1 MSSYFQNFV
10 PAKTKQRVVNQ
21 TQRSYDPDEI
31 MIKRMLEEHTK
42 IEEINGDLALGQDGV
57 REFYFN
63 ILKTR
68 FPSYSIMNTKLLMII
83 HKFKR
88 LGEIIEVTKQHERD
102 LQRIFNISETQKQ
115 GFYEDVMIYYKY
127 YMNYTEQNSD
137 PMLEDDE
144 DTTPRDVEEEEYDDV
159 YEDDYY

>member
-1 MSSYFQNFV
+1 
-10 PAKTKQRVVNQ
+10 
-21 TQRSYDPDEI
+21 
-31 MIKRMLEEHTK
+31 
-42 IEEINGDLALGQDGV
+42 
-57 REFYFN
+57 
-63 ILKTR
+63 
-68 FPSYSIMNTKLLMII
+68 MNTKLLMII

-144 DTTPRDVEEEEYDDV
+144 DATPRDIEEEEYDDV
-159 YEDDYY
+159 YEDEYYYGSLHLYDKF